1 MKVED
6 DKKRENG
13 EYWYRLFLYKLGL
26 YIYYDKIMFIF
37 KFSTLIN
44 VF

>member
-6 DKKRENG
+6 GKKEKMVKM
-13 EYWYRLFLYKLGL
+13 LMLYKLGL

-44 VF
+44 VV